1 MMVGAPRLIDRVHPP
16 HVVHVV
22 GAVNPP
28 QRRGGRRGGGGGRC
42 GGEGHVLAVAHA
54 AVLI

>member
-1 MMVGAPRLIDRVHPP
+1 MMVEAPRLIDRVHPA

-28 QRRGGRRGGGGGRC
+28 QRRGDRREGGGRF

-54 AVLI
+54 AVLM